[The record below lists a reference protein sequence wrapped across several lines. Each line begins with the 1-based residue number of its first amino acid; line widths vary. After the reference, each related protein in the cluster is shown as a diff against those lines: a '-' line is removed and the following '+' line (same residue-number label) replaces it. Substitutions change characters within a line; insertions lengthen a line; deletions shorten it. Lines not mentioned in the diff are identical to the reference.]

1 MFVKEGAGWLE
12 CKACVILII
21 TTVVPYLHIY
31 QKNVQK
37 IWSMRTLAAG
47 VSGWTDGWTYDV
59 GAVVRETVDYRDAT
73 AA

>member
-37 IWSMRTLAAG
+37 IWSMRTCRRGEWL
-47 VSGWTDGWTYDV
+47 DGRTCDV